1 MSKKAKFILTTI
13 SIFLLLMVLQ
23 IQMPKDVFASE
34 GVSFDKFNFP
44 DAKFREAIQ
53 MAYPSYTKD
62 GVLYLDEISKIISL
76 DVSESGIT
84 DLTGIE
90 NFISLEYLNISVNNL
105 KKLDLSKNVML
116 NTIEASNNQLL
127 ESIELPKDIENIYIN
142 FNYSLKDFD
151 ISKYEKIKNFY
162 GADVKLNNVDLTN
175 LSELIA
181 LDLSNTNL
189 SQIDVSKNLKL
200 EYLNVSENNL
210 IELDLRTNINLITVD
225 VVNNK
230 LNKIEL
236 PNSIRNG
243 AEIEFYTQQVQDGY
257 EVVWYE
263 NDKLISGNIN
273 LSIKGQTLTSK
284 IQAKS
289 YSVIFNANGGRGSM
303 QSQAI
308 KFDER
313 ANLIQNTFTRN
324 GYTFEGWALSVN
336 SEIKYLDKAEFE
348 LNKYPSNGKVT
359 LYAVWKPIKYTVEFD
374 ANGGN
379 GSMNRIENI
388 LYGTSL
394 RLSANSFT
402 KDGYTFVGWTNSK
415 SSSIIRYFDKQTV
428 SNLASTEGQ
437 KIILYAV
444 WEKNEYNIKF
454 NVDGKITSTKVS
466 YKNKVTAP
474 KAPTK
479 TGYTFIGWYD
489 EKTNEKYDF
498 NKEVTSGVSLVAKW
512 KINSY
517 NVVLNGNGNTRNNMN
532 RITLRY
538 NQIATLP
545 ANTYV
550 KDGYEFIGWSLSPNG
565 EVVYSNRSNI
575 KNLSSKDNDTVTLYA
590 QWKFI
595 KKDFKVKVENKN
607 VTYNGKSQ
615 TISISNI
622 PAGSKVEYR
631 TSKDGKWTTVK
642 PTRTSVGTTTVYYR
656 ITNPNYNTIEG
667 SGTIKI
673 NAKQMKNLSI
683 SNISNKTYTGK
694 QIKPSVTVKDGSIT
708 LKSGTNY
715 TVSYGTN
722 KYTGKAYIKITG
734 KGNYIGTI
742 TKYFNI
748 VPKTPTLSISAGK
761 GTLTITAKAI
771 GASGYE
777 ISYATAKNGKYKVV
791 TSSSQRKTINK
802 LTRGRNYYVKVRAYK
817 IIDGKKVYSGYSS
830 VKMIRVR

>member
-1 MSKKAKFILTTI
+1 MTSKKAKFILTGI
-13 SIFLLLMVLQ
+13 CIFLLLIVLQ
-23 IQMPKDVFASE
+23 TQIPNAVFASE

-53 MAYPSYTKD
+53 MAYPNYTKD
-62 GVLYLDEISKIISL
+62 GVLSLDEISKITSL

-90 NFISLEYLNISVNNL
+90 HFISLEYLNVSVNNL
-105 KKLDLSKNVML
+105 KKLDLSKNTLL

-151 ISKYEKIKNFY
+151 ISKFEKLKNFY

-175 LSELIA
+175 LLELIA

-263 NDKLISGNIN
+263 NDKLISGNTN

-289 YSVIFNANGGRGSM
+289 YSIIFNANGGKGSM
-303 QSQAI
+303 QSQII

-324 GYTFEGWALSVN
+324 GYTF
-336 SEIKYLDKAEFE
+336 
-348 LNKYPSNGKVT
+348 
-359 LYAVWKPIKYTVEFD
+359 
-374 ANGGN
+374 
-379 GSMNRIENI
+379 
-388 LYGTSL
+388 
-394 RLSANSFT
+394 
-402 KDGYTFVGWTNSK
+402 VGWTNGK

-466 YKNKVTAP
+466 YKNKVSVP
-474 KAPTK
+474 KDPTK

-498 NKEVTSGVSLVAKW
+498 NKEVTSGISLVAKW

-517 NVVLNGNGNTRNNMN
+517 NVVLNGNGNTRNNIN
-532 RITLRY
+532 RITLKY

-565 EVVYSNRSNI
+565 AVVYSNRSNI

-595 KKDFKVKVENKN
+595 KKDFNVKVENKS

-631 TSKDGKWTTVK
+631 TSKSGKWTTVK
-642 PTRTSVGTTTVYYR
+642 PTRTSVGTTTVYFR
-656 ITNPNYNTIEG
+656 IINPNYNTIEG

-673 NAKQMKNLSI
+673 NAKQIKNLSI

-694 QIKPSVTVKDGSIT
+694 QIKPSVTVKDGSTT
-708 LKSGTNY
+708 LKNGTNY
-715 TVSYGTN
+715 TVS
-722 KYTGKAYIKITG
+722 
-734 KGNYIGTI
+734 
-742 TKYFNI
+742 
-748 VPKTPTLSISAGK
+748 
-761 GTLTITAKAI
+761 
-771 GASGYE
+771 
-777 ISYATAKNGKYKVV
+777 
-791 TSSSQRKTINK
+791 
-802 LTRGRNYYVKVRAYK
+802 
-817 IIDGKKVYSGYSS
+817 
-830 VKMIRVR
+830 

>member
-1 MSKKAKFILTTI
+1 MIKKARFILTFICIVLIITI
-13 SIFLLLMVLQ
+13 VLL
-23 IQMPKDVFASE
+23 QMNNKVFASE
-34 GVSFDKFNFP
+34 GISFDKFNFL

-53 MAYPSYTKD
+53 DVYPAYTKD
-62 GVLYLDEISKIISL
+62 GILTSDEISKILSL

-84 DLTGIE
+84 NLTGIE
-90 NFISLEYLNISVNNL
+90 YFVNLKYLNVSVNNL
-105 KKLDLSKNVML
+105 TELDLSKNIQL
-116 NTIEASNNQLL
+116 KTIEASNNQLL

-142 FNYSLKDFD
+142 FNYNLKGFD
-151 ISKYEKIKNFY
+151 ISKYEKLKNFY
-162 GADVKLNNVDLTN
+162 GADVRLENVDLTN
-175 LSELIA
+175 LTEIIA

-189 SQIDVSKNLKL
+189 SQIDVSKNIKL

-210 IELDLRTNINLITVD
+210 VELDLRNNINLITVD

-236 PNSIRNG
+236 PNSIRNA
-243 AEIEFYTQQVQDGY
+243 AEIEFYNQQVKDGY
-257 EVVWYE
+257 EVIWYE
-263 NDKLISGNIN
+263 KDKIINENTN

-289 YSVIFNANGGRGSM
+289 YSIIFNANSGRGTMS
-303 QSQAI
+303 SQII

-313 ANLIQNTFTRN
+313 TNLIQNTFTKT
-324 GYTFEGWALSVN
+324 GYTFEGWALGVN
-336 SEIKYLDKAEFE
+336 SEIKFLDKAEFE
-348 LNKYPSNGKVT
+348 LNKYPNNGKVT
-359 LYAVWKPIKYTVEFD
+359 LYAVWKPIKYTIEFD
-374 ANGGN
+374 ANGGT
-379 GSMNRIENI
+379 GLMDRMENI
-388 LYGTSL
+388 FYGTSFN
-394 RLSANSFT
+394 LSANNFT
-402 KDGYTFVGWTNSK
+402 KEGYKFVGWTNSK
-415 SSSIIRYFDKQTV
+415 TSSIIRYFDKQTV
-428 SNLASTEGQ
+428 SNLASIEGQ

-454 NVDGKITSTKVS
+454 NVDGKITNTKVG

-474 KAPTK
+474 KTPTK

-489 EKTNEKYDF
+489 EKTNEKYNF

-532 RITLRY
+532 RITLKY

-545 ANTYV
+545 ANTYI

-565 EVVYSNRSNI
+565 AVVYSNRSSI
-575 KNLSSKDNDTVTLYA
+575 KNLSSKDNDTVILYA

-595 KKDFKVKVENKN
+595 KKDFNIKVENKS
-607 VTYNGKSQ
+607 VTYNGKAQ
-615 TISISNI
+615 TINLINV
-622 PAGSKVEYR
+622 PVGSKIEYR
-631 TSKDGKWTTVK
+631 TSKSGKWTTVK

-673 NAKQMKNLSI
+673 SAKQLKNLSI

-694 QIKPSVTVKDGSIT
+694 QIKPSVTVKDGKTT

-722 KYTGKAYIKITG
+722 KSTGKAYVKITG
-734 KGNYIGTI
+734 KGNYTGTI

-748 VPKTPTLSISAGK
+748 VPKTPTVSISVGK
-761 GTLTITAKAI
+761 GSLTITAKST

-777 ISYATAKNGKYKVV
+777 ISYATSKNGKYKTV

-830 VKMIRVR
+830 VRIIKVR

>member
-13 SIFLLLMVLQ
+13 SIFLLLIVLQ
-23 IQMPKDVFASE
+23 IQMPNAVFASE
-34 GVSFDKFNFP
+34 EVSFDKFNFP
-44 DAKFREAIQ
+44 DANFREAIQ
-53 MAYPSYTKD
+53 MAYPNYTKD
-62 GVLYLDEISKIISL
+62 GVLSLDEISKIVSL

-90 NFISLEYLNISVNNL
+90 HFTSLKYLNVSVNNL
-105 KKLDLSKNVML
+105 KKLDLSKNVLL

-127 ESIELPKDIENIYIN
+127 ESIELPKDIENIYLN
-142 FNYSLKDFD
+142 FNYNLKNFD
-151 ISKYEKIKNFY
+151 ISNFEKLKNFY

-175 LSELIA
+175 SGELIA

-210 IELDLRTNINLITVD
+210 VELDLKNNINLLTVD
-225 VVNNK
+225 ATNNK
-230 LNKIEL
+230 LGKIEL

-243 AEIEFYTQQVQDGY
+243 AEIEFYNQQVQDGY
-257 EVVWYE
+257 EVIWYE
-263 NDKLISGNIN
+263 DGKLLNEDTA
-273 LSIKGQTLTSK
+273 LSIKGQTLISK
-284 IQAKS
+284 MQAKS
-289 YSVIFNANGGRGSM
+289 YSIIFNANGGRGSM
-303 QSQAI
+303 SSQII
-308 KFDER
+308 KFDKR
-313 ANLIQNTFTRN
+313 ANLTQNAFTRT
-324 GYTFEGWALSVN
+324 GYTFAGWSLGSN
-336 SEIKYLDKAEFE
+336 LEIKYLDKSEFE
-348 LNKYPSNGKVT
+348 LNKYPSNGKLT

-374 ANGGN
+374 ANGGT
-379 GSMNRIENI
+379 GSMDRIENI
-388 LYGTSL
+388 SYGTSFN
-394 RLSANSFT
+394 LSANKFT
-402 KDGYTFVGWTNSK
+402 KQGYKFVGWTNSK
-415 SSSIIRYFDKQTV
+415 SSSVIRYFDKQIV
-428 SNLASTEGQ
+428 SNLVSIEGQ

-444 WEKNEYNIKF
+444 WEKNEYDIKF

-466 YKNKVTAP
+466 YKNKVTMP

-498 NKEVTSGVSLVAKW
+498 NKEVKAGVSLVAKW

-532 RITLRY
+532 RITVQY

-545 ANTYV
+545 ANTYI

-565 EVVYSNRSNI
+565 AVVYSNRSSI

-595 KKDFKVKVENKN
+595 KKDFNVKVENKS
-607 VTYNGKSQ
+607 VTYNGKAQ
-615 TISISNI
+615 TISITNI
-622 PAGSKVEYR
+622 PAGSKVGYR
-631 TSKDGKWTTVK
+631 TSKSGNWTTVK

-656 ITNPNYNTIEG
+656 ITNPNYNTVEG

-683 SNISNKTYTGK
+683 SNITNKTYTGK
-694 QIKPSVTVKDGSIT
+694 QIKPSVTVKDGNTT
-708 LKSGTNY
+708 LKNGTNY

-722 KYTGKAYIKITG
+722 ISTGKAYVKITG
-734 KGNYIGTI
+734 KGNYTGSI

-748 VPKTPTLSISAGK
+748 VPKTPTVSISAGK
-761 GTLTITAKAI
+761 RSATITAKAT

-777 ISYATAKNGKYKVV
+777 ISYATSKNGKYKVV

-802 LTRGRNYYVKVRAYK
+802 LTRGKNYYVKVRAYK
-817 IIDGKKVYSGYSS
+817 LIDGKKVYSGYSS
-830 VKMIRVR
+830 VRIVKVK

>member
-13 SIFLLLMVLQ
+13 CIFVLLMLLQ
-23 IQMPKDVFASE
+23 IQMPNTVFASE

-53 MAYPSYTKD
+53 MAYPNYTKD
-62 GVLYLDEISKIISL
+62 GVLSLDEIFKIVSL

-84 DLTGIE
+84 DLIGIE
-90 NFISLEYLNISVNNL
+90 HFTSLEYLNVSVNNL
-105 KKLDLSKNVML
+105 KKLDLSKNISL
-116 NTIEASNNQLL
+116 DTIEASNNQLL

-142 FNYSLKDFD
+142 FNYNLKNFD
-151 ISKYEKIKNFY
+151 ISKFEKLKNFY

-175 LSELIA
+175 LAELIA

-189 SQIDVSKNLKL
+189 SKIDVSKNLKL

-210 IELDLRTNINLITVD
+210 VELDLRNNIKLNTVD
-225 VVNNK
+225 ATNNK
-230 LNKIEL
+230 LTKIEL
-236 PNSIRNG
+236 SNSIRNG
-243 AEIEFYTQQVQDGY
+243 AEIEFYSQKVIDGY
-257 EVVWYE
+257 EVKWYE
-263 NDKLISGNIN
+263 NGKLINTPTI

-289 YSVIFNANGGRGSM
+289 YSIIFNANGGRGSM
-303 QSQAI
+303 SSQMV
-308 KFDER
+308 KFDEKT
-313 ANLIQNTFTRN
+313 NLTQNAFTRS
-324 GYTFEGWALSVN
+324 GYTFEGWALGAN
-336 SEIKYLDKAEFE
+336 SEIKYLDKAEIE
-348 LNKYPSNGKVT
+348 LNKYPSNGKIT

-374 ANGGN
+374 ANGGI
-379 GSMNRIENI
+379 GSMDRIENI
-388 LYGTSL
+388 FYGTQFKLPASK
-394 RLSANSFT
+394 FT
-402 KDGYTFVGWTNSK
+402 KEGYTFVGWTNSK
-415 SSSIIRYFDKQTV
+415 TSSIIRYFDKEIV
-428 SNLASTEGQ
+428 SNLTSSEGQ
-437 KIILYAV
+437 SINLYAV

-466 YKNKVTAP
+466 HKNKVTVP

-498 NKEVTSGVSLVAKW
+498 NKEVASGVSLVAKW

-532 RITLRY
+532 RITLQY

-545 ANTYV
+545 VNTYV

-565 EVVYSNRSNI
+565 AVIYSNKSSI
-575 KNLSSKDNDTVTLYA
+575 KNLSSKDNDIVTLYA

-595 KKDFKVKVENKN
+595 KKDFNVKVENKN

-631 TSKDGKWTTVK
+631 TSKSGKWTTVK
-642 PTRTSVGTTTVYYR
+642 PTRTTVGTTTVYYR

-694 QIKPSVTVKDGSIT
+694 QIKPTVTVKDGSTT

-722 KYTGKAYIKITG
+722 KSTGKAYVKIIG
-734 KGNYIGTI
+734 KGNYTGTI

-748 VPKTPTLSISAGK
+748 VPKTPILSLSAGK
-761 GTLTITAKAI
+761 GSLTITAKAI

-777 ISYATAKNGKYKVV
+777 ISYSTSKNGKYKVV
-791 TSSSQRKTINK
+791 TSSSQRKIINK

-817 IIDGKKVYSGYSS
+817 IIDGKKVYSGYRS
-830 VKMIRVR
+830 VRIVKIK